1 MVVVEDSAVR
11 LNATIHSVEAGPAPD
26 SISAFATE
34 NHDINDEFKLAV
46 ACVLKTAKPILPD
59 EPRSVVAVV
68 MVQVAMQIGMNI
80 RALHALDTMTAESG
94 GLSYPELIFRAV
106 QTADPASFN
115 DHTKDL
121 PAVDFQFWH
130 LSWSALVKKALHQPD
145 TDEYLEN
152 MRRRFRTWNPFT
164 NSHV

>member
-34 NHDINDEFKLAV
+34 NHHISLLENPDTKDEFNLAI
-46 ACVLKTAKPILPD
+46 ACVLKTAKPILPNK
-59 EPRSVVAVV
+59 PQSVMAVV

-80 RALHALDTMTAESG
+80 RAIHALDTMTAESG
-94 GLSYPELIFRAV
+94 IPSYVELIFRAV
-106 QTADPASFN
+106 QTADPASFSE
-115 DHTKDL
+115 HTKDL
-121 PAVDFQFWH
+121 PAVDFQSCF
-130 LSWSALVKKALHQPD
+130 STSASGLGTD
-145 TDEYLEN
+145 THFN
-152 MRRRFRTWNPFT
+152 ATGTWNPFT